1 MNPKK
6 IEEVLEIPLDKLAGI
21 PKFYAYCELGDG
33 VEFLG
38 EAPTVGEALLLVHTR
53 AFEPAEP
60 IEPDVAFE
68 ELAGELTHG
77 GAMERTTNAK
87 DLVYLAE
94 VVDERPEL
102 RLIVAWEAAPPLQ
115 DAAVGIFAPKPN

>member
-1 MNPKK
+1 MDPKK

-21 PKFYAYCELGDG
+21 PMFYAYCELGEG

-38 EAPTVGEALLLVHTR
+38 ATPTIGEALLLVHTR
-53 AFEPAEP
+53 AFEPEEP

-68 ELAGELTHG
+68 ELASELTHG
-77 GAMERTTNAK
+77 GAMDRYTNAE

-94 VVDERPEL
+94 VIDERPEL
-102 RLIVAWEAAPPLQ
+102 RLIVAWEAGPPVQ
-115 DAAVGIFAPKPN
+115 DVAVGIFAPKPN